1 MLKYDDLHIDELSE
15 GKTLIQTLLQITIK
29 TWQKTNKIQSVISN
43 KFNLIFRGKTDQRL
57 L

>member
-1 MLKYDDLHIDELSE
+1 MLKYDDLHVDELSE
-15 GKTLIQTLLQITIK
+15 GKTLIQTLFQITIK
-29 TWQKTNKIQSVISN
+29 TWQKTNKIQSLISN